1 MAQDVAEKI
10 RAAAVAKGI
19 DPDTALRIAG
29 VESSYDPK
37 AKNPSSSAKG
47 LFQVIDDTWKRYGG
61 KPGKQRDTDENI
73 RVGMLILEDNTN
85 KLSKIL
91 GRAPR
96 PSELYTAHFFGTGTG
111 AQVLRADPDTPIN
124 RIASKKVMAANPHLK
139 GLTVGQLMAKHEAKF
154 ARTPGTP
161 AYAGKKG
168 GERQDDT
175 QKMMTDSLS
184 SGQTA
189 QAQPTV
195 LDDPRIKALGTNYQM
210 ALAATTLADKGDK
223 DDDTTEAERFQ
234 QYMEERQEEAI
245 RAQEPE
251 PARKALAS
259 FDLGYKSPF
268 AEEAPAQQA
277 PLQMAFGGSVAPP
290 SAGIRPSE
298 RKAIESANA
307 QWEKYKQDIESY
319 NKNADAYNAW
329 HKDYDAT
336 VNAPR
341 KYSANSK
348 RPSLEKRHARY
359 IAKNPQ
365 PTFDPAAQPVAP
377 GVQPQEL
384 LAKAQRGAS
393 NRHLALTAF
402 FEPNKFNLSFS
413 EGGEV
418 EEPYTPGKVAKMGED
433 DSKKNLQEFLPP
445 NKMSVQALDN
455 LLISAGLD
463 VSKIGR
469 GQKLD
474 LAKALYAQANG
485 QVGNASLY
493 ARMSNESN
501 RPEMLGGM
509 SLPMGNGRA
518 SVDVNPG
525 GVNYGYQ
532 TRLGSGEIMANF
544 FKPMQGPGQGSV
556 QYRMPL
562 GRAEGGAVYR
572 AEGSPETGERL
583 TPQQIEQIA
592 QRETA
597 GREYRQNMLDATTRG
612 DTYTG
617 LAKGFFQNVVPNV
630 VGIPT
635 DLTTMALRPFG
646 YKVEKPFL
654 GSEYNKEKL
663 TEFGMRPEP
672 PAVGTN
678 ERNFYDVGNFASFFV
693 NPASATRKAVA
704 AGEKVVEKGAQA
716 VDTTKKGVKKA
727 KDMLSS
733 MKKPEEVPQTVRV
746 EPAMGAAPAPV
757 ELPAPPIRPVEPP
770 PPGQQAEPLP
780 PPPAEVAVP
789 PALLETPPVAPPMQA
804 AAPDV
809 IRPFVGRLDAF
820 VDTIKNPVQ
829 LGQLKGQLKGKFRD
843 YDLERVER
851 AFAGMDDKTKL
862 TPDQIKQALAG
873 VHSPSKMISET
884 IPPTPGKHWQN
895 NDNVWDAPL
904 GTTNLY
910 LEQTPEILAANE
922 VFKKALKGFGPFMKK
937 GSDPA
942 ADSMENARALL
953 TDPELLKIVDPEL
966 ISNLSKAFDKV
977 EKNVNLVG
985 EYSGVIKNVSDGFQ
999 YPILY
1004 KDATV
1009 ASAKYLNQPF
1019 FKFSEEA
1026 LNAEREALKQKFMAQ
1041 GKNEQ
1046 DASFLASGEINANF
1060 EVYSKQ
1066 AQKIASQKVQELAIA
1081 EAQKHGINLPDV
1093 SLVKW
1098 DELEDVT
1105 RPMQGRTAIP
1115 FNESVVNALEP
1126 SRVTVHEAIK
1136 NIKNVMDPEIKK
1148 VGDALAKK
1156 SDLYAGK
1163 HTGVAGKTYPISFT
1177 RFSEHEATIPGLG
1190 TVQGRHFHELQ
1201 SDLYNAFT
1209 KQGSAYGSRAKDQ
1222 EELAKLQAQI
1232 AKNKS
1237 DALDQKQAFQAQA
1250 KLPGSNISENEYV
1263 KAMGEIDKKV
1273 QRLNVGLEDRADIV
1287 SARINDFEKKVSYK
1301 MQEPFANFETSTDVR
1316 RQLLIKGA
1324 VHSAIKDGKGFATF
1338 PGKESTQPQLYVD
1351 MDTGR
1356 SKVYPNLKQVVKDMG
1371 GEKAGF
1377 DIREIQLPPDKDG
1390 NPVMAWGITWSPE
1403 TAARIL
1409 EKGIPFAKGGMVER
1423 QSADTRRYL

>member
-29 VESSYDPK
+29 VESSYNPK
-37 AKNPSSSAKG
+37 AKNPSSSAQG

-111 AQVLRADPDTPIN
+111 VEVLRADPDTPIN

-234 QYMEERQEEAI
+234 QYMEERQEEAV

-298 RKAIESANA
+298 KKAIESANA
-307 QWEKYKQDIESY
+307 EWEKYKAGIEKY
-319 NKNADAYNAW
+319 NADADAYNAW

-341 KYSANSK
+341 KYSANSR
-348 RPSLEKRHARY
+348 RPSLQERHDRYLAR
-359 IAKNPQ
+359 NPQ

-402 FEPNKFNLSFS
+402 FEPDKFNLSFS
-413 EGGEV
+413 H
-418 EEPYTPGKVAKMGED
+418 
-433 DSKKNLQEFLPP
+433 
-445 NKMSVQALDN
+445 
-455 LLISAGLD
+455 
-463 VSKIGR
+463 
-469 GQKLD
+469 
-474 LAKALYAQANG
+474 
-485 QVGNASLY
+485 
-493 ARMSNESN
+493 
-501 RPEMLGGM
+501 
-509 SLPMGNGRA
+509 
-518 SVDVNPG
+518 
-525 GVNYGYQ
+525 
-532 TRLGSGEIMANF
+532 
-544 FKPMQGPGQGSV
+544 
-556 QYRMPL
+556 
-562 GRAEGGAVYR
+562 GGAVHR

-597 GREYRQNMLDATTRG
+597 GREYRQNMLDAPTRG
-612 DTYTG
+612 DTYS
-617 LAKGFFQNVVPNV
+617 GFFKGVTQNLVPNV
-630 VGIPT
+630 VGIPV

-646 YKVEKPFL
+646 YKVEKPVF
-654 GSEYNKEKL
+654 GSEWNKDKL
-663 TEFGMRPEP
+663 TEYGLRPEP
-672 PAVGTN
+672 PKEGTN

-704 AGEKVVEKGAQA
+704 AGEKVVEKGAQV

-727 KDMLSS
+727 KDMLDG
-733 MKKPEEVPQTVRV
+733 MQKPKEVPQT
-746 EPAMGAAPAPV
+746 AAAPTPEV
-757 ELPAPPIRPVEPP
+757 QTELAQLHQNRQYPRA
-770 PPGQQAEPLP
+770 PGQEPDPWMGVAPTVAEAEANVAARQAQPLP

-895 NDNVWDAPL
+895 NDNVWGAPL

-1026 LNAEREALKQKFMAQ
+1026 LNAERGALKQKFMAQ

-1060 EVYSKQ
+1060 ELYGKQ

-1105 RPMQGRTAIP
+1105 RPMGGNTG
-1115 FNESVVNALEP
+1115 FKESVENALEP

-1148 VGDALAKK
+1148 VGDALSKK